1 MSLIMKIAQG
11 LFNRE
16 GRSRVVTL
24 ILEQLN
30 KGQERSVKAKKNI
43 LGGILIR
50 GMSIII
56 SLVFV
61 PLTIDYINPTR
72 YGIWL
77 TLSSIVGWFTFFD
90 IGLSGGLRNKF
101 AEAVAAGNDREARVY
116 VSTIYAILGIIFLGV
131 WLVFLVVNQ
140 FLDWATILNV
150 SAEMRSEVSILA
162 LIVFTYFCLQFVLR
176 VITTI
181 LTANQQ
187 PAKGSLI
194 DMVGQA
200 VSLLFVVILVQTT
213 EGSLLKLG
221 IALCLSPILVLLGA
235 NLFFFSREYKNYRPT
250 FSLVDFSKAKDLF
263 NLGLKFF
270 VVKVAYIVQF
280 QTANIIIAQHFGT
293 VEVTS
298 YNIVYKYFG
307 ILNMVFII
315 FLTPFWSAS
324 TEAYFN
330 GDINWIKR
338 AIKQYNLLNLL
349 LFLGS
354 IIMLVFSQRIY
365 ELWLGE
371 GTVDINFMLSL
382 WGFFFFNVT
391 IFGLKYVNFLNGISA
406 LKIQF
411 IASAFSPILFL
422 VTAMLLIRYFNL
434 GVYSLF
440 VASVVANFNGYFLAP
455 LQYYQIVHRN
465 KKGIWIK

>member
-16 GRSRVVTL
+16 GRSRVMTM
-24 ILEQLN
+24 IIDQLN

-50 GMSIII
+50 GLSIII

-101 AEAVAAGNDREARVY
+101 AEAVAAGKDKEAKVY
-116 VSTIYAILGIIFLGV
+116 VSTIYAILGLIFFGV
-131 WLVFLVVNQ
+131 WLVFLGVNQ
-140 FLDWATILNV
+140 FLDWSAILNV
-150 SAEMRSEVSILA
+150 SADMRSEVSILA
-162 LIVFTYFCLQFVLR
+162 VIVFTYFCLQFVLR

-194 DMVGQA
+194 DMLGQA

-221 IALCLSPILVLLGA
+221 IALCLSPILVLMAA
-235 NLFFFSREYKNYRPT
+235 NVFFFNRDYKKYRP
-250 FSLVDFSKAKDLF
+250 SIAMVDFSKAKGLF

-270 VVKVAYIVQF
+270 VVKIAYVIQF
-280 QTANIIIAQHFGT
+280 QTANIIIAQNFGAAD
-293 VEVTS
+293 VTN

-324 TEAYFN
+324 TEAYFK
-330 GDINWIKR
+330 GDIDWIKR
-338 AIKQYNLLNLL
+338 AVKQYNLLNLM

-354 IIMLVFSQRIY
+354 IVMLVFSERIY
-365 ELWLGE
+365 NLWLGE
-371 GTVDINFMLSL
+371 GTVDINFLLSV
-382 WGFFFFNVT
+382 WGFLFFNVT

-411 IASAFSPILFL
+411 IASAISPFLFL
-422 VTAMLLIRYFNL
+422 LTAMVLIRHFDM
-434 GVYSLF
+434 GVYALF

-455 LQYYQIVHRN
+455 LQYYQIIHKN

>member
-1 MSLIMKIAQG
+1 M
-11 LFNRE
+11 
-16 GRSRVVTL
+16 TL

>member
-16 GRSRVVTL
+16 GRSKVMSM
-24 ILEQLN
+24 IIAQLN

-50 GMSIII
+50 GLSIII

-101 AEAVAAGNDREARVY
+101 AEAVAAGKDQEAKVY
-116 VSTIYAILGIIFLGV
+116 VSTIYAILGLIFFGV
-131 WLVFLVVNQ
+131 WLVFLGVNQ
-140 FLDWATILNV
+140 FLDWSAILNV
-150 SAEMRSEVSILA
+150 SADMRSEVSILA
-162 LIVFTYFCLQFVLR
+162 VIVFTYFCLQFVLR

-194 DMVGQA
+194 DMLGQA
-200 VSLLFVVILVQTT
+200 VSLLFVVVLVQTT

-221 IALCLSPILVLLGA
+221 IALCLSPILVLLAA
-235 NLFFFSREYKNYRPT
+235 NMFFFNRDYKKYRP
-250 FSLVDFSKAKDLF
+250 SLAMVDFSKAKGLF

-270 VVKVAYIVQF
+270 VVKIAYVIQF
-280 QTANIIIAQHFGT
+280 QTANIIIAQNFGT
-293 VEVTS
+293 ADVTN

-324 TEAYFN
+324 TEAYFK
-330 GDINWIKR
+330 GDIDWIKR
-338 AIKQYNLLNLL
+338 AVKQYNLLNLM

-354 IIMLVFSQRIY
+354 IVMLVFSERIY
-365 ELWLGE
+365 NLWLGE
-371 GTVDINFMLSL
+371 GTVDINFLLSV
-382 WGFFFFNVT
+382 WGFLFFNVT

-411 IASAFSPILFL
+411 IASAISPFLFL
-422 VTAMLLIRYFNL
+422 LTAMVLIRHFDM
-434 GVYSLF
+434 GVYALF

-455 LQYYQIVHRN
+455 LQYYQIIHKN

>member
-11 LFNRE
+11 IFKRE
-16 GRSRVVTL
+16 GRSRVITL

-30 KGQERSVKAKKNI
+30 KGQERSVKARKNI

-50 GMSIII
+50 GFSIII

-101 AEAVAAGNDREARVY
+101 AEAVASGNDRQARVY
-116 VSTIYAILGIIFLGV
+116 VSTIYAILGLIFFGV
-131 WLVFLVVNQ
+131 WLLFLGVNQ
-140 FLDWATILNV
+140 FLDWSAILNV
-150 SAEMRSEVSILA
+150 SADMRSEVSILA

-194 DMVGQA
+194 DMLGQA
-200 VSLLFVVILVQTT
+200 VSLLFVVILIKTT

-221 IALCLSPILVLLGA
+221 LALCVSPILVLLAA
-235 NLFFFSREYKNYRPT
+235 NIFFFSREYKKYRPT
-250 FSLVDFSKAKDLF
+250 YALVDFSKAKDLF

-270 VVKVAYIVQF
+270 VVKVAYIIQF
-280 QTANIIIAQHFGT
+280 QTANIIIAQNFGT
-293 VEVTS
+293 TDVTS

-324 TEAYFN
+324 TEAYFK
-330 GDINWIKR
+330 GDIGWIKK
-338 AIKQYNLLNLL
+338 AIKQYNLLNWL

-354 IIMLVFSQRIY
+354 IVMLVFSERIY
-365 ELWLGE
+365 DLWLGE
-371 GTVDINFMLSL
+371 GTVEISFMLSL

-391 IFGLKYVNFLNGISA
+391 IYGLKYVNFLNGISA

-411 IASAFSPILFL
+411 IASAISPFLFL
-422 VTAMLLIRYFNL
+422 FTALLLIRYFHL

-440 VASVVANFNGYFLAP
+440 IASVIANFNGYFLAP
-455 LQYYQIVHRN
+455 LQYYQIVHKN
-465 KKGIWIK
+465 KKGIWVK